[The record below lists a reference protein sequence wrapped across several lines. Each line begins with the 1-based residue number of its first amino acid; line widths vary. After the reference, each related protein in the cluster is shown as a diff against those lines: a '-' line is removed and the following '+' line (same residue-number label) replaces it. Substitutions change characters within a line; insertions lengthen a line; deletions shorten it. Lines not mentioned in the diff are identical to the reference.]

1 MQNYQLINEHYI
13 MPTSAGAYFCVAHQ
27 HAGPTRAL
35 MQALLKESSSPLLTI
50 EQLQRWTGI
59 DDEAVAIKIVH
70 RAQSLGWLQG
80 LETAMHLTDS
90 PLEDILPD
98 LLAPLSGTGHALL
111 ADAEGF
117 FLASAGFPFEEAE
130 RLSALS
136 ADVFLMYERHE
147 PLLRETLSID
157 KSAWGIIDAAG
168 NSFIG
173 FWPLWI
179 GAHRFV
185 LVIKDTPTL
194 NRPDLLSLIWAL
206 YVRYG

>member
-1 MQNYQLINEHYI
+1 MPDYQLIDDHFI
-13 MPTSAGAYFCVAHQ
+13 MPTSAGAYFCVTHQ
-27 HAGPTRAL
+27 HAGPTRHL
-35 MQALLKESSSPLLTI
+35 MQALLKEKTSPKLTM
-50 EQLQRWTGI
+50 EQLLAWTGL
-59 DDEAVAIKIVH
+59 DNDVTAIKFLH
-70 RAQSLGWLQG
+70 RAQSLGWIQG
-80 LETAMHLTDS
+80 LNTPMALPDK
-90 PLEDILPD
+90 PLEDMLPE
-98 LLAPLSGTGHALL
+98 LLAPLSGSGHALL
-111 ADAEGF
+111 ADEEGF
-117 FLASAGFPFEEAE
+117 FLASSGFPSDEAE

-147 PLLRETLSID
+147 ALLRETLSID
-157 KSAWGIIDAAG
+157 NSAWGIIDAAG

>member
-1 MQNYQLINEHYI
+1 MSDYELINDLFI
-13 MPTSAGAYFCVAHQ
+13 MPTSAGAYFCVTHQ
-27 HAGPTRAL
+27 HPGPTRHL
-35 MQALLKESSSPLLTI
+35 MQALLKEKTSPKLTM
-50 EQLQRWTGI
+50 EQLQNWTGL
-59 DDEAVAIKIVH
+59 DNEVTAIKFLN
-70 RAQSLGWLQG
+70 RAQSLGWIQG
-80 LETAMHLTDS
+80 LSSPMQLPNDS
-90 PLEDILPD
+90 LENILPE
-98 LLAPLSGTGHALL
+98 LLAPLSGSGHALL
-111 ADAEGF
+111 ADAEGLL
-117 FLASAGFPFEEAE
+117 LASAEFPADEAE

-147 PLLRETLSID
+147 ALLRETLSID
-157 KSAWGIIDAAG
+157 NSAWGIIDAAG

>member
-1 MQNYQLINEHYI
+1 MTENLHINQHFV
-13 MPTSAGAYFCVAHQ
+13 MPTSAGAYFCVAHK
-27 HAGPTRAL
+27 HASPTRAL
-35 MQALLKESSSPLLTI
+35 MQALLKEKISPQLTA
-50 EQLQRWTGI
+50 EKVREWTGV
-59 DDEAVAIKIVH
+59 DKEAEAIKIVQ

-80 LETAMHLTDS
+80 LSDPMYLANER
-90 PLEDILPD
+90 LEDILPQ

-117 FLASAGFPFEEAE
+117 SLATAGFSGDEAE

-147 PLLRETLSID
+147 PLLREALSID
-157 KSAWGIIDAAG
+157 KSAWGIIDAVG

-179 GAHRFV
+179 GNHRFV